1 MIYFLLK
8 LECGVC
14 QTITFGLIS
23 TRWAFVV
30 VVMKLSK
37 TAAFYLQGNVFF
49 LIVRL
54 GTNEFI
60 GKL

>member
-8 LECGVC
+8 LECGVR

-37 TAAFYLQGNVFF
+37 TAAFYL
-49 LIVRL
+49 
-54 GTNEFI
+54 
-60 GKL
+60 

>member
-8 LECGVC
+8 LECGVR

-30 VVMKLSK
+30 VVVVMKLSK
-37 TAAFYLQGNVFF
+37 TAAFYL
-49 LIVRL
+49 
-54 GTNEFI
+54 
-60 GKL
+60 